1 MQDLSALFAQ
11 ATQHCEQFAE
21 LLDQEHQV
29 LLDQDMDALDA
40 LTKAKTPLI
49 AVLVADEQALSAQCE
64 TLSKPASQSLTD
76 FIGSLDNPAL
86 AAQHTDFLTAA
97 ERCQNANLRNAR
109 LIRHSQ
115 HINSRL
121 LDLLRNQGEASQNV
135 YDRQGNASRSA
146 SGRPISR
153 A

>member
-11 ATQHCEQFAE
+11 ATQHCEQFIE
-21 LLDQEHQV
+21 LLEREHQA
-29 LLDQDMDALDA
+29 LLDQDMPTLESLIQA
-40 LTKAKTPLI
+40 KAPLI
-49 AVLVADEQALSAQCE
+49 EALNADGQ
-64 TLSKPASQSLTD
+64 
-76 FIGSLDNPAL
+76 AL
-86 AAQHTDFLTAA
+86 AAHCARLGKPDSMSLTAFIASLNVPGLA
-97 ERCQNANLRNAR
+97 EQHAAFLSTAEQCESSNLHNAR

-115 HINSRL
+115 HINSSL

>member
-11 ATQHCEQFAE
+11 ATQHCTQFAE
-21 LLDQEHQV
+21 LLDQEYQV
-29 LLDQDMDALDA
+29 LLDQDMDTLDA
-40 LTKAKTPLI
+40 LTKAKAPLI
-49 AVLVADEQALSAQCE
+49 AALIADEHALSAQCE
-64 TLSKPASQSLTD
+64 KLGKPASHSLTD
-76 FIGSLDNPAL
+76 FIGSLNAPEL
-86 AAQHTDFLTAA
+86 VAQHADFLTAA
-97 ERCQNANLRNAR
+97 ERCQNGNLRNAR